1 MKLRFRVGKSYKIYN
16 PKLIQGID
24 MSELS
29 HLKLWKKIGISILAG
44 SLVLGTT
51 LIFWHNLKQEKKTE
65 IERNLAL
72 TKAHLKIE
80 LQEKIKERILTL
92 SQVSKQWHFN
102 PPTPEEREAQASLFL
117 ENVNGYQAIIW
128 IDANNKNKQI
138 ISKLNGEISPKY
150 LNLAL
155 STGEKISRSEQKK
168 YDNLIVNFWVG
179 SSSQEKI
186 LLVCIPYLNQDEP
199 QEIIIG
205 VFSIDDFLSDLK
217 IKTVNEYINSPS
229 TAIRNPNPT
238 FIWTLINPNQTEWIQ
253 EISEDID
260 KKIEQLQ
267 FNVNLVNSN
276 SANSPLFKILL
287 GGGIT
292 ISLLVGISTFLAQT
306 SREQTQKLQKI
317 NQALREEITLREAAL
332 HQYQKVEQERD
343 RLFLL
348 SPDLLCIAGFDGYF
362 KRINPCFETTLG
374 YSQVQ
379 LLSQPLIAF
388 VHPEDQPETLT
399 KWQELL
405 TGKSIQLE
413 NRYRC
418 QDDSYIWLSWKAAPS
433 LETSLIYAVARNI
446 TERKQVEALLRSR
459 VHQQATVAHL
469 GQFALTQTSLDNL
482 FTEALTRMA
491 EVLEVE
497 YTKVVELL
505 PDGEGLL
512 LRAGVGWLEGR
523 VGTTRIQTGNHS
535 QAGYSMLACEPVV
548 VEDLRT
554 ETRFNPSA
562 LLQEHD
568 VISGMCVMIRFKDQ
582 NFGVLGAHT
591 RTKRVF
597 SQDDVNF
604 LQAIANILAT
614 AVEQVQSTERLRL
627 LERAIN
633 SASNGIIITDPT
645 QPDNP
650 IIYANS
656 SVERITGFSP
666 SEILGR
672 NPRFFQQNNRAQPAI
687 NELREAIQQAKECN
701 VILQNYRFDGTPI
714 WIELYISPVFND
726 TGVLTHFIGVQ
737 NNITERRQAEVA
749 LQASEARLR
758 GILEIAQDAIISID
772 ERDIIQLF
780 NQGAEHI
787 FGYSSETLIGQPLEI
802 LIAPS
807 DLQKYRL
814 ENLSQPL
821 SKPLEIV
828 GRRQD
833 GTEFPAE
840 ASVSKLELAEG
851 TFFTI
856 ILRDISERQ
865 AALRE
870 RKQAEMDLRE
880 SQHRLSTIITAI
892 SDALI
897 VVDADGIVRFINP
910 AAESL
915 FNRSSTELLGYWF
928 GSLYGKVEQ
937 VTEVTILHPK
947 GELIVAEMQVAEI
960 LWEGKPATLASLRN
974 VSERYEAMQQVQQT
988 RNFLQTLIDH
998 LPVAVFVKEGKPQKL
1013 GTFTFWNKTSEKLF
1027 GLKSEQ
1033 VIGKTVHQLFPPEQA
1048 KRMIQQDQEAFN
1060 WGMMLDIPEEPVHSH
1075 SLGRRILHTVKV
1087 PLYDEEMEPEYL
1099 LCISEDITERQQA
1112 EAQLREN
1119 EQFLQTIYEGAAV
1132 SIFVVDVLEN
1142 GEFRY
1147 VGLNPAHEQLT
1158 QLTNAQLKGKTPE
1171 QVLPPSYAQ
1180 TVRQSYLDC
1189 VAAKKTIS
1197 YEEVIQF
1204 QDTLSHWLTQLTPIC
1219 DRNDRIYRI
1228 VGTSINITERKLAE
1242 EQLRHNAYHDT
1253 LTNLPN
1259 RAFFMERL
1267 QEAIQQVKTERD
1279 CLFAVLFFDL
1289 DDFKY
1294 INDSLGHAIGDQLLI
1309 CLTDRLKNC
1318 LRKTDILARFGGD
1331 EFTILL
1337 GEIQQIEQVMKVAQN
1352 IQQELSLPFLLD
1364 NHQVFTNASIG
1375 IALVTADYQQP
1386 EEILRDADIAMY
1398 SAKEQG
1404 QGKSAI
1410 FNRQM
1415 HLKMLERLQLETD
1428 LRRAIE
1434 REEFQ
1439 VYYQPIICLKR
1450 DKIAGFEA
1458 LIRWKHPDGNWV
1470 SPAKFIPISEK
1481 TGLIVEI
1488 GKWVLYQACLQMK
1501 TWHEQFPQLGDLT
1514 ISVNLSGRQLREP
1527 DLLDQIDEILQKT
1540 GLKSDCLKLE
1550 ITESMLMDNPPA
1562 VRAILN
1568 QIKSRHIKLS
1578 LDDFGTGYSSLSYLH
1593 SFPIDTL
1600 KIDRAFVVDTDSEF
1614 KNKAITQAIVTLAQS
1629 LGMEVIAEGIE
1640 KAEQLEQLKQLK
1652 CEYGQGYLFSKPVN
1666 QAEAEMLLET
1676 KSFDV

>member
-1 MKLRFRVGKSYKIYN
+1 ML
-16 PKLIQGID
+16 
-24 MSELS
+24 ELKDI
-29 HLKLWKKIGISILAG
+29 KLWRKIGISILAG
-44 SLVLGTT
+44 SLVLSTT
-51 LIFWHNLKQEKKTE
+51 LIFWHNLNQEKKTE
-65 IERNLAL
+65 LERNIKL
-72 TKAHLKIE
+72 TEAHLKIE
-80 LQEKIKERILTL
+80 LKEKIKDQILTL
-92 SQVSKQWHFN
+92 THMSKQWHFHS
-102 PPTPEEREAQASLFL
+102 PSPEEREAQASLFL
-117 ENVNGYQAIIW
+117 ENINGYQAIIW
-128 IDANNKNKQI
+128 IDENNKNRQI
-138 ISKLNGEISPKY
+138 ISKLNRTVNPKD

-155 STGEKISRSEQKK
+155 LEWDKIAQKQLK
-168 YDNLIVNFWVG
+168 DTDYLIVNPLKF
-179 SSSQEKI
+179 SESQEKI
-186 LLVCIPYLNQDEP
+186 LLVCIPYFEQEKL

-205 VFSIDDFLSDLK
+205 VLSVDDFLKHLK
-217 IKTVNEYINSPS
+217 LQTVNEDLNFPS
-229 TAIRNPNPT
+229 TAIRNSNQT
-238 FIWTLINPNQTEWIQ
+238 FIWTLINPNPTQWI
-253 EISEDID
+253 EDISEE
-260 KKIEQLQ
+260 IEQKVEELQ
-267 FNVNLVNSN
+267 FDSN
-276 SANSPLFKILL
+276 QTNFSTPTSTQTPILL

-306 SREQTQKLQKI
+306 SREKTKKLQKI

-374 YSQVQ
+374 YPQVE
-379 LLSQPLIAF
+379 LLSKPVIAF
-388 VHPEDQPETLT
+388 VHPEDRAETLA
-399 KWQELL
+399 KWEELL

-418 QDDSYIWLSWKAAPS
+418 QNNSYIWLSWKAAPS
-433 LETSLIYAVARNI
+433 LETRLIYAVARNI

-469 GQFALTQTSLDNL
+469 GQFALTLSSLDDL
-482 FTEALTRMA
+482 FNEALTRMA

-497 YTKVVELL
+497 YTKIVELL

-535 QAGYSMLACEPVV
+535 QAGYSMLAGEPVV
-548 VEDLRT
+548 VEDLGK

-582 NFGVLGAHT
+582 NFGVLGAHS

-614 AVEQVQSTERLRL
+614 AVEQAQSTERLRL
-627 LERAIN
+627 LERAMN

-645 QPDNP
+645 QSDNP

-656 SVERITGFSP
+656 AVERITGFSR
-666 SEILGR
+666 SEIIGR
-672 NPRFFQQNNRAQPAI
+672 NPRFFQQNNRDQLGI
-687 NELREAIQQAKECN
+687 NQLREAIGQVEECN
-701 VILQNYRFDGTPI
+701 VILQNYRSDGTPI
-714 WIELYISPVFND
+714 WIELYISPVFNEA
-726 TGVLTHFIGVQ
+726 GVLTHFIGVQ

-772 ERDIIQLF
+772 EHHRIQLF
-780 NQGAEHI
+780 NQGAESI
-787 FGYSSETLIGQPLEI
+787 FGYSSEELIGKGLEVLIPEFSRGEYRVENLIEPLIRPLEI
-802 LIAPS
+802 I
-807 DLQKYRL
+807 
-814 ENLSQPL
+814 
-821 SKPLEIV
+821 

-833 GTEFPAE
+833 GREFPAE
-840 ASVSKLELAEG
+840 ASVSKLELEEG
-851 TFFTI
+851 TFLTI
-856 ILRDISERQ
+856 ILRDISERK

-897 VVDADGIVRFINP
+897 VVDVDGIIRFINP

-915 FNRSSTELLGYWF
+915 FNRSSGELLDYWF
-928 GSLYGKVEQ
+928 GSLYGKVDRA
-937 VTEVTILHPK
+937 TEVTILHPQ
-947 GELIVAEMQVAEI
+947 GELIVAEMQVSEI
-960 LWEGKPATLASLRN
+960 IWEGKAATLASLRN
-974 VSERYEAMQQVQQT
+974 VTDRYQAMQQVQQT

-998 LPVAVFVKEGKPQKL
+998 LPVAVFVKEGKHKQF
-1013 GTFTFWNKTSEKLF
+1013 GTFTFWNKTSERLF

-1048 KRMIQQDQEAFN
+1048 KRMVQQDQEALN

-1099 LCISEDITERQQA
+1099 LCICEDITERQQA

-1119 EQFLQTIYEGAAV
+1119 EQFLQSIYQGAAV
-1132 SIFVVDVLEN
+1132 SIFVVDVLDN

-1158 QLTNAQLKGKTPE
+1158 QLTNAQLKGKTPA
-1171 QVLPPSYAQ
+1171 QVLPPSAAEN
-1180 TVRQSYLDC
+1180 VRQNYLDC
-1189 VAAKKTIS
+1189 VAAQKTIS

-1204 QDTLSHWLTQLTPIC
+1204 QDSFSHWLTQLTPIC
-1219 DRNDRIYRI
+1219 DRQGHIYRI

-1242 EQLRHNAYHDT
+1242 EKLRHNAYHDT

-1267 QEAIQQVKTERD
+1267 QEAIQRVKTQED

-1294 INDSLGHAIGDQLLI
+1294 INDSLGHAVGDKLLI
-1309 CLTDRLKNC
+1309 SLTERLKTC
-1318 LRKTDILARFGGD
+1318 LRKSDVLARFGGD

-1337 GEIQQIEQVMKVAQN
+1337 GEIQQIEQVIKVAQN
-1352 IQQELSLPFLLD
+1352 IQQELSLPFILD
-1364 NHQVFTNASIG
+1364 SHQVFTNASIG
-1375 IALVTADYQQP
+1375 IALVTAEYQQP

-1434 REEFQ
+1434 REEFE

-1470 SPAKFIPISEK
+1470 SPAKFIPITEK

-1488 GKWVLYQACLQMK
+1488 GKWVLYQACLQMNS
-1501 TWHEQFPQLGDLT
+1501 WHKKFPHLGDLT
-1514 ISVNLSGRQLREP
+1514 MSVNLSGRQLREP
-1527 DLLDQIDEILQKT
+1527 DLLEQIDDIILKT

-1568 QIKSRHIKLS
+1568 KIKSRNIKLS

-1600 KIDRAFVVDTDSEF
+1600 KIDRAFVVATNSEL

-1640 KAEQLEQLKQLK
+1640 SKDQLEQLKQLK
-1652 CEYGQGYLFSKPVN
+1652 CEYGQGYLFSKPICKT
-1666 QAEAEMLLET
+1666 EAEMLLET